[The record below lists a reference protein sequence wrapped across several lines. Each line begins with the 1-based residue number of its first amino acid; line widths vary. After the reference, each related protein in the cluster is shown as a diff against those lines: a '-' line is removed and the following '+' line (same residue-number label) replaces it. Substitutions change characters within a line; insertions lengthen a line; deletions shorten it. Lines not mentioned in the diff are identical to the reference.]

1 VALFP
6 AATTDAVFS
15 RFREVAVRHLAGITS
30 NMEVPVM
37 KTAWQLFSGA
47 VAAAQLTGAVWA
59 GAAWAATPAGA
70 PLTYPASQASAFAA
84 DLAFPESQTSAFET
98 ALANPADPTLLGDS
112 KDFASIVPGA
122 SAGGVVV
129 PSAFN
134 AAGGCDS
141 CGCGD
146 GCGNGCDCGSGCGNA
161 CDCGSGVLGFFG
173 SDGAPRWKASA
184 GGVFLSR
191 SQPVPSIIGDPIAGV
206 VGVRA
211 TDFSIGTTVGLDLSV
226 ARRFTERGSLE
237 ARYLGGLE
245 WDVRGSLSDIQ
256 GLNLGNV
263 NLPGIIDIGG
273 GYQSTLHSTE
283 LNWRQQRS
291 EQFSWLVGF
300 RWIELQDTV
309 SFFVTAP
316 FLDNALAWNTNN
328 HLYGGQ
334 IGGNYVFW
342 ESSRRPLTL
351 EGSAKGGVYG
361 NDADNDFSY
370 WINGTRVVQGGA
382 FDDDV
387 AFVTEA
393 ALWVNYR
400 INDRWTARAGGQ
412 FLYIDGVA
420 IGTDQVA
427 ASLVQAN
434 ENVLDNSGY
443 VYYMGGLV
451 SLDYVW

>member
-1 VALFP
+1 
-6 AATTDAVFS
+6 
-15 RFREVAVRHLAGITS
+15 
-30 NMEVPVM
+30 M
-37 KTAWQLFSGA
+37 KTAWRFLSGA

-59 GAAWAATPAGA
+59 ATPAGA
-70 PLTYPASQASAFAA
+70 QLAFPASQVAPFAA
-84 DLAFPESQTSAFET
+84 DLTYPTSQASAFET
-98 ALANPADPTLLGDS
+98 ALANPADPNAEA
-112 KDFASIVPGA
+112 FASIVP
-122 SAGGVVV
+122 SAEGTVVT
-129 PSAFN
+129 SAFN
-134 AAGGCDS
+134 AAGACD
-141 CGCGD
+141 CGD
-146 GCGNGCDCGSGCGNA
+146 GCCGCDNACDCGSGCGNG

-191 SQPVPSIIGDPIAGV
+191 SQPVPSIIADPIADV
-206 VGVRA
+206 VGLRA
-211 TDFSIGTTVGLDLSV
+211 TDFSIGTTVGLDLSI

-237 ARYLGGLE
+237 ARYLGALE
-245 WDVRGSLSDIQ
+245 WDVRGALSDAA
-256 GLNLGNV
+256 GLNLGGIA
-263 NLPGIIDIGG
+263 LPGIIDIGG
-273 GYQSTLHSTE
+273 GYNSTLHSTE
-283 LNWRQQRS
+283 FNWRQQRS
-291 EQFSWLVGF
+291 EAFSWLVGF

-309 SFFVTAP
+309 SFFVTTPGA
-316 FLDNALAWNTNN
+316 DNALAWNTNN

-342 ESSRRPLTL
+342 ESARRPLTL

-370 WINGTRVVQGGA
+370 WINGTRIVQGGA
-382 FDDDV
+382 FDSDV

-420 IGTDQVA
+420 IGSDQVS
-427 ASLVQAN
+427 ASLVQADVD
-434 ENVLDNSGY
+434 VLDDSGY
-443 VYYMGGLV
+443 VYFMGGMA